1 MRMTNL
7 MRGTSI
13 LVMLGT
19 LAIGESAIAAGLLD
33 YIRNYDLN
41 DYALGVSFSVEQNS
55 YTGGENSVTAYPYL
69 TSFRDSAFTDDWLL
83 IREGDVGIRWVS
95 KSNWELGLVGRM
107 QTLGLGTSDAPE
119 LRGLDERKWGLEL
132 APIVGWRGWPVHINL
147 KTYTEILGNHNGLI
161 SQLAFSLPRERERG
175 YLVPSVEFI
184 HQSKDYA
191 NYYYGVS
198 QSESG
203 PFRPAYQVGDA
214 FNTALKVRWGYEVTK
229 KWLLSG
235 SVGLEFLDSAISSS
249 PIVSKNEIWSANISV
264 AYNNDIFEPRVSERA
279 GGKQPSFELR
289 FGAFSD
295 SINSKIV
302 RDSSAGI
309 IGTDIDLENLFGLP
323 DEETLL
329 QFDAIYRIA
338 TYHRLELGYF
348 ETARTGLTTLHVPIN
363 FGDEQIAA
371 GTTINSSFEAKI
383 LRIGYAYSLIND
395 AQKELG
401 IMGGLHYSRF
411 DTQISAE
418 ATGQLVTS
426 KATTPLPVIGLH
438 GSLALGKKA
447 SLGARIQ
454 FFRMDYDRYE
464 GSLSYIT
471 LDLQRR
477 FGDYYRIGVAYNYY
491 AMNLDFRDND
501 VRGSL
506 EVRHQ
511 GPVLFVSVGF

>member
-1 MRMTNL
+1 MRMTN
-7 MRGTSI
+7 RTHAASI
-13 LVMLGT
+13 FLLLST
-19 LAIGESAIAAGLLD
+19 TATGESAIAGGLLD
-33 YIRNYDLN
+33 YIRSYDLN
-41 DYALGVSFSVEQNS
+41 DYALGISFSVEQS
-55 YTGGENSVTAYPYL
+55 PYTGSENSVFAYPFL

-83 IREGDVGIRWVS
+83 ISEGDVGIRWVS
-95 KSNWELGLVGRM
+95 KSNWELGLVGRI

-119 LRGLDERKWGLEL
+119 LRGLDDREWGLEL

-147 KTYTEILGNHNGLI
+147 KAYTEILGNHDGMI
-161 SQLAFSLPRERERG
+161 SQLAFSLPREWDRG

-198 QSESG
+198 PSESR
-203 PFRPAYQVGDA
+203 PFRPAYEVGDA
-214 FNTALKVRWGYEVTK
+214 LNTALKVRWGYEVTK

-249 PIVSKNEIWSANISV
+249 PIVGRNEIWSANISV

-279 GGKQPSFELR
+279 RGEQPSFELR
-289 FGAFSD
+289 FGVFSD
-295 SINSKIV
+295 SIDSTII
-302 RDSSAGI
+302 RDSSSGI
-309 IGTDIDLENLFGLP
+309 IGTDIDLESFLGLP
-323 DEETLL
+323 DKETLL

-338 TYHRLELGYF
+338 TYHRLELGYL
-348 ETARTGLTTLHVPIN
+348 ETARSGLTTLQADLN
-363 FGDEQIAA
+363 FGDEQFTA
-371 GTTINSSFEAKI
+371 GTTITSSFDTKI

-395 AQKELG
+395 AQKEVG

-411 DTQISAE
+411 HTQISAE
-418 ATGQLVTS
+418 ATGQLGTS
-426 KATTPLPVIGLH
+426 KAATPLPVIGLH
-438 GSLALGKKA
+438 GSLALGQKA

-454 FFRMDYDRYE
+454 FFRMDFDRYE

-477 FGDYYRIGVAYNYY
+477 FGDYFSLGVAYNYY
-491 AMNLDFRDND
+491 AMNLDSRDND

-506 EVRHQ
+506 EIRHQ
-511 GPVLFVSVGF
+511 GPALFVSVGF